1 MGNQLVVTGSLS
13 ALARTTGHSL
23 AETFTSCDV
32 VIIVDTSGSMATRDS
47 RAGAS
52 RYDVAMEELRAL
64 QTRLPGKLAVIAF
77 SDRASFCPSG
87 IATYMG
93 SGTALH
99 DALKF
104 SKIADVDG
112 MQFILIS
119 DGQPDS
125 PEKALAIART
135 YKNKINVIYVGP
147 EDNPQGR
154 DFLTRLASVTGGQ
167 TVTADRAKEL
177 QSGVLKLLGAGNR

>member
-1 MGNQLVVTGSLS
+1 
-13 ALARTTGHSL
+13 
-23 AETFTSCDV
+23 
-32 VIIVDTSGSMATRDS
+32 
-47 RAGAS
+47 
-52 RYDVAMEELRAL
+52 
-64 QTRLPGKLAVIAF
+64 
-77 SDRASFCPSG
+77 
-87 IATYMG
+87 
-93 SGTALH
+93 
-99 DALKF
+99 
-104 SKIADVDG
+104 VDG